1 MMVETGFMSTFIGIE
16 TPVKLSL
23 QACNK
28 VLNKNRDLLLSVKK
42 IQYAGMLVSGGFI
55 VGFDTDTSSVFQ
67 RQIDFIQQSGIV
79 SAMVS
84 LLNAPKNTRL
94 YEQLETEK
102 RITEEAT
109 GNNTDL
115 SMNFKPKMNYHDLLD
130 GYKSIIRNIYSTKP
144 YYKRLRQL
152 LSNYKRISN
161 GRTKIDFL
169 IIAGL
174 IKSVFVIGI
183 VNKGRREYWKLI
195 IWTLIHRPGSI
206 VEALTYT
213 VYGYHFRTVYG
224 LRR

>member
-1 MMVETGFMSTFIGIE
+1 MDG
-16 TPVKLSL
+16 
-23 QACNK
+23 
-28 VLNKNRDLLLSVKK
+28 
-42 IQYAGMLVSGGFI
+42 
-55 VGFDTDTSSVFQ
+55 
-67 RQIDFIQQSGIV
+67 
-79 SAMVS
+79 

-195 IWTLIHRPGSI
+195 IWTLIHRPGP
-206 VEALTYT
+206 
-213 VYGYHFRTVYG
+213 
-224 LRR
+224 